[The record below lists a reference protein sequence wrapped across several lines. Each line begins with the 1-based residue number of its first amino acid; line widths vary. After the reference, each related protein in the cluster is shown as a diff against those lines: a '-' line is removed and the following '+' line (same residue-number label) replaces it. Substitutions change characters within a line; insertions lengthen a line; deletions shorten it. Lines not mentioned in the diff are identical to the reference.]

1 MTDLNKTFFV
11 FKIVLLGLFFL
22 SLGIPVL
29 TILALFA
36 YTPEDYVFSLVVVIL
51 TILFIAFQMIMVII
65 NIKKPLA
72 IYRIG
77 FTDRG
82 LVNPIPLIAVVM
94 GLIIGLSLSL
104 LGIILFFIKV
114 DPVIK
119 CNSLV
124 ILSIGFYLLIN
135 CVFYIIFILFCKKRI
150 INTQN

>member
-1 MTDLNKTFFV
+1 MDIKARAFLT
-11 FKIVLLGLFFL
+11 FKIVLLGLL
-22 SLGIPVL
+22 LLTLGILAL
-29 TILALFA
+29 TILALVA
-36 YTPEDYVFSLVVVIL
+36 YKPEDFVFSLIVVII
-51 TILFIAFQMIMVII
+51 TCVFIIFQMIMVII
-65 NIKKPLA
+65 NVKKPLA

-114 DPVIK
+114 DPIIK